1 MLKLPHY
8 HCNNVYV
15 PWISNSDRWAE
26 IRHNQN
32 MRRHAVDLVGL
43 PGSES
48 WQSTLVARIGN
59 PYWLRD
65 THSSSPL
72 RINTEVGGRGVLST
86 NQCEMSVKA
95 GPRGGTSILSPTLCE
110 SPTSYSGIKCN
121 RWCSSRIKCDGWCRY
136 DLIPRVSVVSLSAR
150 ADLQRAWEGPR
161 GSLTAVLCELLSQQ
175 NLSFCLS
182 YGRLRMIDRRKTA

>member
-1 MLKLPHY
+1 
-8 HCNNVYV
+8 V
-15 PWISNSDRWAE
+15 
-26 IRHNQN
+26 
-32 MRRHAVDLVGL
+32 RRHAVDLVGL

-136 DLIPRVSVVSLSAR
+136 DLIPRVSVVSKHSAALCKQRIMTLRVGVLVREGRPAARLGRSTGITDSCLMR
-150 ADLQRAWEGPR
+150 AP
-161 GSLTAVLCELLSQQ
+161 
-175 NLSFCLS
+175 
-182 YGRLRMIDRRKTA
+182 